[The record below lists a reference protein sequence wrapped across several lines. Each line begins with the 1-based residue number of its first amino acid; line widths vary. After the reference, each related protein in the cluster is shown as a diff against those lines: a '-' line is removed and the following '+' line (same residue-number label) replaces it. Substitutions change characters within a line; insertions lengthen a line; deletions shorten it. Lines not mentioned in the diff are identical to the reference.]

1 MVRTELDLNLLVA
14 LEALLV
20 ERNVTKAGERIG
32 LSQPG
37 MSAALSRLRRHF
49 DDELLVRVGRD
60 YEPTPLAQELCVP
73 LEELIA
79 DMERVLDQR
88 ATFDPATA
96 TRTFKIRLSDYAMV
110 VLMHPFLERLQREA
124 PGIDVRFHPMELP
137 TVDDPP
143 RDVDLTII
151 PTMYP
156 TGGELED
163 LFTDRWVVAASVDHP
178 ELEDRITRK
187 QFTRL
192 HHVHLAL

>member
-1 MVRTELDLNLLVA
+1 MLTELDLNLLVA

-60 YEPTPLAQELCVP
+60 YELTPLAQELCGP

-88 ATFDPATA
+88 ATFDPSTA
-96 TRTFKIRLSDYAMV
+96 TRTFKICLSDYAML
-110 VLMHPFLERLQREA
+110 VLVHPLLERLECEA
-124 PGIDVRFHPMELP
+124 SGIDVQFHPLELAP
-137 TVDDPP
+137 TVEEPP

-151 PTMYP
+151 PSAYP
-156 TGGELED
+156 TAGELEE
-163 LFTDRWVVAASVDHP
+163 LFTDRWVVA
-178 ELEDRITRK
+178 
-187 QFTRL
+187 
-192 HHVHLAL
+192 